1 MDGEKEG
8 RESRSQEIIWTT
20 TDDDMKRVPD
30 AALFFW
36 KYVREVS
43 DYIII
48 FDVSFETIRTNIT
61 I

>member
-1 MDGEKEG
+1 
-8 RESRSQEIIWTT
+8 
-20 TDDDMKRVPD
+20 MKRVPD

-36 KYVREVS
+36 KYAREVS